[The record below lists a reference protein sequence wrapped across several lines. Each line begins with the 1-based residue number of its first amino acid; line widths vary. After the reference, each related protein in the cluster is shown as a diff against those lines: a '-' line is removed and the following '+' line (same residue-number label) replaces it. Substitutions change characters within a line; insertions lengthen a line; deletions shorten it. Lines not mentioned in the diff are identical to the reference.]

1 MKLEVVQTTVEHLK
15 ELDADIRPKD
25 RLEALRLGFEPIT
38 ALIQCHKYAIVRKTI
53 LIDGEVAA
61 VYGVTGNL
69 FSNRN
74 TLYLATS
81 NAVNS
86 IPHITFVRIY
96 IAELED
102 LQKVFDKLDCF
113 VDAQYHEAIK
123 LIEFVGFKKEQTL
136 ELNGNQFY
144 LYSLES
150 S

>member
-1 MKLEVVQTTVEHLK
+1 MKLEIIQTTVEHLK
-15 ELDADIRPKD
+15 SLDQNIRPKD
-25 RLEALRLGFEPIT
+25 RLEALRLGFEPIQ

-53 LIDGEVAA
+53 LIGGEVAA

-74 TLYLATS
+74 TIYLATS
-81 NAVNS
+81 NIVTQ

-96 IAELED
+96 IAELEE
-102 LQKVFDKLDCF
+102 LMKVFDRLDCF
-113 VDAQYHEAIK
+113 VDSQYSEAIK

-136 ELNGNQFY
+136 ELNGNEFY

-150 S
+150 